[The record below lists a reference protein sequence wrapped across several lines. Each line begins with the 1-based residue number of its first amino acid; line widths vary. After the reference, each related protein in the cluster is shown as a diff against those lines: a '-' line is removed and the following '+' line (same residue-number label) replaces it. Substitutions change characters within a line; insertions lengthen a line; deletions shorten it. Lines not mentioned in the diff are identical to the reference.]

1 VKKILITIVIFCIVF
16 SAFAQKKNRKQSDV
30 DSLKIEQV
38 IVPLDSTGRVDSMKR
53 AEIRRVTRRSAMVPG
68 WGQIN
73 NKQAYKV
80 PVIYGGL
87 GFVTYLFFNNLS
99 TYKELRQA
107 FIYMTDTI
115 PGNDDLIPE
124 RFRPLSPN
132 SVKFYRD
139 EFRRNVDY
147 SALAFIFLWG
157 LNVVDATV
165 FAHLKDFDV
174 SDDISMRLK
183 TPNYNL
189 MTGQG
194 QVGITLHLKP
204 PAKTLKPLPAR

>member
-1 VKKILITIVIFCIVF
+1 VKRILFTIIILAFTFSGFC
-16 SAFAQKKNRKQSDV
+16 QKKNRKESNV
-30 DSLKIEQV
+30 DSTMVAKIYM
-38 IVPLDSTGRVDSMKR
+38 PLDSLGRIDSIRKS
-53 AEIRRVTRRSAMVPG
+53 EIRRITRRSAIVPG

-87 GFVTYLFFNNLS
+87 GFITYLFFDNLN
-99 TYKELRQA
+99 TYRELRQA
-107 FIYMTDTI
+107 FIYMSDTI

-124 RFRPLSPN
+124 QFRPLSPN
-132 SVKFYRD
+132 SVRFYRD
-139 EFRRNVDY
+139 QFRQNVDY
-147 SALAFIFLWG
+147 SVLAFIILWG

-165 FAHLKDFDV
+165 FAHLRDFDV
-174 SDDISMRLK
+174 SDELSMKIK

-194 QVGITLHLKP
+194 QVGLLLSLKP
-204 PAKTLKPLPAR
+204 PSKTLKPLPAR

>member
-1 VKKILITIVIFCIVF
+1 MKKFLISIVF
-16 SAFAQKKNRKQSDV
+16 FFFVSSAFAQKKNRKQTDI
-30 DSLKIEQV
+30 DSLKIEQI
-38 IVPLDSTGRVDSMKR
+38 IVPLDSLGRIDSVKR
-53 AEIRRVTRRSAMVPG
+53 AQIRRVTRRSAMVPG

-87 GFVTYLFFNNLS
+87 GFIAYLFFDNLS
-99 TYKELRQA
+99 TYRELRQA

-124 RFRPLSPN
+124 RYRPLSPN

-139 EFRRNVDY
+139 EYRRNVDY

-194 QVGITLHLKP
+194 QVGITLNLKP
-204 PAKTLKPLPAR
+204 PSKVLKPLPAR